1 MNGLNAP
8 ISILVKKLGDKIDF
22 LQPMI
27 ESISNSLEAN
37 AKNIK
42 IKVYIDPIENLTGKT
57 NKIISYDIEDDGD
70 GFTKENI
77 NSFLTYMSE
86 HKLKLGCRGVGRIT
100 WLKVFKNVIIESY
113 TKSQN
118 IVFQFDDEFS
128 SSRIKPEET
137 NNKITKT
144 IIKFRDVRNDF
155 FLPGKKD
162 LRTDADLN
170 LIRHIIEEK
179 FLIKLT
185 LLNSSSKQFNIK
197 IYDNKGNSTESISN
211 NNIKFLKQKKFCIID
226 NRNKKIDFCIYYS
239 FYIDEKQ
246 KNSSYLC
253 ANGRTVEKIPEKISF
268 TKLPDNKSSIILVTS
283 PFFDEHVKD
292 ERDSLDIAQSENTLN
307 YGLSRDIINNK
318 LEYEIENILIEEFPR
333 LEEDNKRNRTELMQ
347 DYPFLA
353 KQFREDK
360 SKIVNKEKML
370 TIAKRKFEQEK
381 EEISNKF
388 KELLEQNDLDSKEFY
403 RAMDEVTSMAARELA
418 EYVVYRQQIISALER
433 TNINNEK
440 REKIL
445 HNLFMKMGTQSSNET
460 LYDSNLWLF
469 DDKFMTYV
477 YAASNKT
484 IKKIKEY
491 VGNDNIE
498 SKKTRGRLRP
508 DMAVFFSRNT
518 KDSGKIDAIIIEFKA
533 CGAKYFDKSTAISE
547 LRRNAYALRE
557 EVKNID
563 NIWCYAI
570 TKFDDELIR
579 ELISADFESVF
590 TNYEKNQVFRN
601 YFKNVNAHCYFIS
614 LDALISDA
622 KVRNNIFL
630 DIIRNK

>member
-211 NNIKFLKQKKFCIID
+211 NNIKSLKQKKFCIID

-381 EEISNKF
+381 EETSNKF

>member
-1 MNGLNAP
+1 MVVG
-8 ISILVKKLGDKIDF
+8 
-22 LQPMI
+22 I